1 MDGCN
6 QHHSPVNAIYELF
19 AECRCL
25 SPISGVG
32 PGRPVLPVPSE
43 PCAVRG
49 AQAVRWRPGETQHQW
64 PVTRGTSG
72 VSSDESQA
80 HCQYQWHQQR
90 PQWQRTLTCSS
101 VLLLCWRKRVRIRAS
116 HWQFGEVVRERRE
129 ILIIASK
136 YWLWYR
142 APPGLYICPQYWVSI
157 FLHWESRSD
166 SRDNAKWSTGRGREH
181 TQEICATRMKYW
193 LRVTGKGNVIRC
205 WWIFSYMWSAWRMGS
220 H

>member
-1 MDGCN
+1 M
-6 QHHSPVNAIYELF
+6 QVSESHLWS
-19 AECRCL
+19 
-25 SPISGVG
+25 G
-32 PGRPVLPVPSE
+32 PGPPSAA
-43 PCAVRG
+43 CAQWALCSARCSGSQMETRG
-49 AQAVRWRPGETQHQW
+49 DTTLVTSDQGDIRGELRWESGTLSI
-64 PVTRGTSG
+64 PVTPTETP
-72 VSSDESQA
+72 VTEDTDLQLQPAVVLTQKSSNKSFS
-80 HCQYQWHQQR
+80 
-90 PQWQRTLTCSS
+90 LTVWRSS
-101 VLLLCWRKRVRIRAS
+101 
-116 HWQFGEVVRERRE
+116 ERRE

>member
-1 MDGCN
+1 MQVSESHLWC
-6 QHHSPVNAIYELF
+6 
-19 AECRCL
+19 
-25 SPISGVG
+25 G
-32 PGRPVLPVPSE
+32 PGPPSAACAQWALCSA
-43 PCAVRG
+43 PCSGSQMETRG
-49 AQAVRWRPGETQHQW
+49 DTTLVTSDHGGHQGASLRWESGTLSI
-64 PVTRGTSG
+64 PVTPTHRAETP
-72 VSSDESQA
+72 VTEDTDLQL
-80 HCQYQWHQQR
+80 H
-90 PQWQRTLTCSS
+90 
-101 VLLLCWRKRVRIRAS
+101 LLLCWRKRVRIRAS

-166 SRDNAKWSTGRGREH
+166 SRDNAKWSTGPGREH